1 MTASPEAKFA
11 PIGALRGGLV
21 LLVLGALMGWGPVDS
36 FPGWLWLGTLVLGGL
51 LVAIALGIRM
61 LSS

>member
-21 LLVLGALMGWGPVDS
+21 LMVLGILMALVDS
-36 FPGWLWLGTLVLGGL
+36 LPSWLWLGTLFVGGL

-61 LSS
+61 LRT